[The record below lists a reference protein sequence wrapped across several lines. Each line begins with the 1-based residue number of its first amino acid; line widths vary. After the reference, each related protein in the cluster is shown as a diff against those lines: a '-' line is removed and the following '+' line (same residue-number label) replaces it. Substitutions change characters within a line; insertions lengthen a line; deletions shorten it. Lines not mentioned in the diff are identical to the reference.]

1 MMGKDAWWEVFLWR
15 FVVQLP
21 RVSSQQ
27 VFPQELDMSTID
39 IDELD
44 IVSGG
49 VLEQGDL
56 FI

>member
-15 FVVQLP
+15 FVVPLS
-21 RVSSQQ
+21 RSSLQQ
-27 VFPQELDMSTID
+27 VFPQELDMSGIE
-39 IDELD
+39 ELD

-49 VLEQGDL
+49 VMEQGDL